1 MIKEAFEWLK
11 SNVHSVQWSKSMENS
26 SSMVIVNNVTG
37 EAKVI
42 EKPVPVWSA
51 GVSDIDSF
59 CAAVRKYFDPNHT
72 VGIWIARDRVY
83 GVYVD
88 SIGNFSEG
96 SLFLR
101 LDASSA
107 FGELLQLEG
116 LSPIDLSDRLRF
128 NLAGTTQ
135 TPGSFAELVSVI
147 KFESGANAEFSVQG
161 NDKSIRKSVLEKASG
176 SDNLPESVVF
186 SFLPYP
192 DLAEQMGRQ
201 NVDVRC
207 IVRTNVREQTVSL
220 IPYPEQIGEA
230 YRRASVM
237 VRDAILSRLPTLTDS
252 VFFGTPN
259 QIVGP
264 R

>member
-1 MIKEAFEWLK
+1 MIKEAFDWLK
-11 SNVHSVQWSKSMENS
+11 TNVHAPQWVKHLENS
-26 SSMVIVNNVTG
+26 SSVVMVNNVSG
-37 EAKVI
+37 EVKVVD
-42 EKPVPVWSA
+42 KPVPLWSA
-51 GVSDIDSF
+51 SAADIDSF
-59 CAAVRKYFDPNHT
+59 CAAVKKYFDPECS

-83 GVYVD
+83 GVALD
-88 SIGNFSEG
+88 AIGEFSIG
-96 SLFLR
+96 SLMLR
-101 LDASSA
+101 LDVSTA
-107 FGELLQLEG
+107 FGELVSLEN
-116 LSPIDLSDRLRF
+116 LSPLDLSDRLRF

-135 TPGSFAELVSVI
+135 TPVSFAELVSVI

-161 NDKSIRKSVLEKASG
+161 NDKSIRKSVLEKVSG
-176 SDNLPESVVF
+176 SDKLPESVVF

-192 DLAEQMGRQ
+192 DLAEQLGRQ

-237 VRDAILSRLPTLTDS
+237 VRDAILTRLPELSGS
-252 VFFGTPN
+252 VFFGSPN
-259 QIVGP
+259 QIVGV